1 MVPVF
6 EPSNYWSCFSQSA
19 HCASTFNAN
28 ALLGQF
34 VGLSQL
40 YSFKNKTEIGSW
52 SASRLWRLKN
62 VKELELIFNI
72 ANLWPQNISQSI
84 LITYLKQKI
93 CFGPFSWK
101 NHSFLGPDE
110 SRDQIGKSQEIWN
123 WLVHPSQN
131 GHWWGGQTAQISP
144 NLRFFFIKR
153 AHHRTLLDILSSHY
167 MSWRD
172 IKKVKKWVLRPQG
185 INESDK

>member
-62 VKELELIFNI
+62 VKELELTFNI

-84 LITYLKQKI
+84 LII
-93 CFGPFSWK
+93 
-101 NHSFLGPDE
+101 
-110 SRDQIGKSQEIWN
+110 RIWN
-123 WLVHPSQN
+123 KKSPYLWEKN
-131 GHWWGGQTAQISP
+131 IFGHFRKKKS
-144 NLRFFFIKR
+144 FFFR
-153 AHHRTLLDILSSHY
+153 ATLTDLPIIVNLNFTF
-167 MSWRD
+167 
-172 IKKVKKWVLRPQG
+172 I
-185 INESDK
+185 